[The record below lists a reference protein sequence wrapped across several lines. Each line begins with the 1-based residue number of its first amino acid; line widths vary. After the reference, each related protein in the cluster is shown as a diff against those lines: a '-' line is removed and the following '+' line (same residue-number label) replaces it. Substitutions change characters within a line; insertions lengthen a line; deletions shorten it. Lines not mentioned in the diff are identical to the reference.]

1 MVFSWCRHE
10 LGLIRPRTRTRSWGR
25 GLIVGLWLA
34 LLCVAVVPVAADSG
48 EGQVFGVKSA
58 THPEWFKDSFLDITE
73 DAEEAGMAGKHLILM
88 MEMEGCP
95 YCYKMMDENFANA
108 PYRDFIQEHF
118 DVVAINVRGSLEVQ
132 MTPGLSMTEREVAE
146 HFGVRFTPTV
156 VFVNADNEAVA
167 GVQGYRN
174 VEDFRLVLEYV
185 QEQAYRI
192 MSLNEYV
199 AARRTEQFYVFRDHP
214 QFIESDDLSAL
225 VDKPL
230 AVLFE
235 DEGCVACDALHD
247 GHLAN
252 PEIQSILEG
261 LTVVRLDARSD
272 EPLLDPQGN
281 PTTPREWAESLGI
294 EYRPSVVL
302 FDRGEE
308 VLRIDAMLYSFHFGA
323 LLEYVAGRHFRQYP
337 GDPWAFVNAKMAEL
351 TSMGED
357 VHIVDE

>member
-1 MVFSWCRHE
+1 MVPSVFASA
-10 LGLIRPRTRTRSWGR
+10 R
-25 GLIVGLWLA
+25 GLAVA
-34 LLCVAVVPVAADSG
+34 LLSALLVIGVAPVTAD
-48 EGQVFGVKSA
+48 EGQGRVIGVKSA
-58 THPEWFKDSFLDITE
+58 THPDWFKDSFLDITE

-95 YCYKMMDENFANA
+95 YCHKMVDENFANA
-108 PYRDFIQEHF
+108 PYREFIQEHF

-132 MTPGLSMTEREVAE
+132 VTADLSMTEREVAE

-156 VFVNADNEAVA
+156 VFVNPDNEAVA

-199 AARRTEQFYVFRDHP
+199 AARRTEEFYAFREHP
-214 QFIESDDLSAL
+214 QFVESDNLAAL

-235 DEGCVACDALHD
+235 DTGCIACDALHD

-252 PEIQSILEG
+252 PEIQSILED

-272 EPLLDPQGN
+272 APLVDPQGN

-294 EYRPSVVL
+294 EYRPSFVL

-323 LLEYVAGRHFRQYP
+323 LLEYVAGRHFEQYP
-337 GDPWAFVNAKMAEL
+337 GDPWAFVNVRMAEL

-357 VHIVDE
+357 VYIVDE